1 MKEKWI
7 AVIGSPRKGEN
18 TDRLTDLA
26 IEALNNKNIEVK
38 KYYLNSK
45 NIFGCNACE
54 YCITNE
60 VCNITDDITEIINEI
75 KVSDGYIFA
84 APSYNYNVSSQMKI
98 LMDRTF
104 CLNDYSNNS
113 WKSKLDPGKKA
124 IIIGVCKGKSMDSM
138 GYTMEAMR
146 KPIDELGVKIIDEIR
161 YFDTKHNPVIS
172 NPEIKKELVFRI
184 TNNLE
189 FKR

>member
-7 AVIGSPRKGEN
+7 AVIGSPRRGEN
-18 TDRLTDLA
+18 TDRLTELT
-26 IEALNNKNIEVK
+26 IEALNKKNIEVK

-54 YCITNE
+54 YCIKNGA
-60 VCNITDDITEIINEI
+60 CNITDDLTEIINEM

-104 CLNDYSNNS
+104 CLNDYSNNTWRS
-113 WKSKLDPGKKA
+113 RLVPGKKA
-124 IIIGVCKGKSMDSM
+124 LIIGVCKGKGMDSM

-146 KPIDELGVKIIDEIR
+146 KPIDELGVKIIDEIK
-161 YFDTKHNPVIS
+161 YFNTKCNPVINNS
-172 NPEIKKELVFRI
+172 EIKKELTFRI
-184 TNNLE
+184 MNNPELR
-189 FKR
+189 K

>member
-1 MKEKWI
+1 M
-7 AVIGSPRKGEN
+7 GSPRRGEN
-18 TDRLTDLA
+18 TDRLTDFA

-38 KYYLNSK
+38 KYYLNSR

-54 YCITNE
+54 YCIKNGG
-60 VCNITDDITEIINEI
+60 CNITDDLTEIINEM

-104 CLNDYSNNS
+104 SLNDYSNNT
-113 WKSKLDPGKKA
+113 WKSRLDSGKKA
-124 IIIGVCKGKSMDSM
+124 LIIGVCRGKSMDSM

-146 KPIDELGVKIIDEIR
+146 KPIDELGVKIIDEIK
-161 YFDTKHNPVIS
+161 YFDTKHNPVIGNRDIKQEMIFRIMN
-172 NPEIKKELVFRI
+172 NPEFKKV
-184 TNNLE
+184 
-189 FKR
+189 